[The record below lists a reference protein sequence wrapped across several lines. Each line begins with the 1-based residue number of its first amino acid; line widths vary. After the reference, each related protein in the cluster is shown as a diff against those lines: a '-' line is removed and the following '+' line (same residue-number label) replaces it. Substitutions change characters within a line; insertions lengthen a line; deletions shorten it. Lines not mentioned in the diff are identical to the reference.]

1 MKHIKRMTDGRLVKL
16 SLTKS
21 KETATNQNTV
31 VSPKAVIPFKVSN
44 FQSEKRK
51 TSTAGV
57 DLSQKLR
64 TEKRKSNNLMAAN
77 LSTQTLKRMS
87 QNLKSGSQVMAVIKK
102 GTTVALDSSRLRDSS
117 NEIRRPK
124 VVNY

>member
-77 LSTQTLKRMS
+77 LST
-87 QNLKSGSQVMAVIKK
+87 
-102 GTTVALDSSRLRDSS
+102 
-117 NEIRRPK
+117 
-124 VVNY
+124 